1 MSIFC
6 FFFFGFE
13 YLFKAWIV
21 GEGSFKIGWCF
32 GVFFFW
38 GPCSSSA
45 LKFLCTV
52 VFSVFLKLPFRE
64 ACASPH
70 ALHATRASKEAVN
83 CGERREEEE
92 EKKDKNRL
100 V

>member
-1 MSIFC
+1 LDCSGSF
-6 FFFFGFE
+6 
-13 YLFKAWIV
+13 V
-21 GEGSFKIGWCF
+21 GSFKIGWCF
-32 GVFFFW
+32 GGFFFG

-45 LKFLCTV
+45 LNFFCALWCLD
-52 VFSVFLKLPFRE
+52 VFLKLPFRE

-83 CGERREEEE
+83 CGESREEEE
-92 EKKDKNRL
+92 EEEEEKEKNLL